1 MWEAWKQVCKL
12 KLYAEMPLWFCR
24 MAEEMSFEEMEMF
37 RGKHDDSAWFVL
49 EGPTLEMSALI
60 QDTLGKV
67 RQVAYQFSVGQ

>member
-1 MWEAWKQVCKL
+1 MNAGCRLWEAWKQVCKL

-49 EGPTLEMSALI
+49 EGPTIFRRSIEIHQLPS
-60 QDTLGKV
+60 
-67 RQVAYQFSVGQ
+67 